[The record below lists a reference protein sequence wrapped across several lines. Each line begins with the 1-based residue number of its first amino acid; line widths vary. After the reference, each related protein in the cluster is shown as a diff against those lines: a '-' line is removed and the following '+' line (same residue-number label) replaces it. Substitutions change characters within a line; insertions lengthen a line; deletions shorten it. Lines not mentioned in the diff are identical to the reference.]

1 MIGVLNHLI
10 DAVFSLPMFTL
21 VAAAILW
28 KMFMA
33 LAITWKVL
41 GDD

>member
-10 DAVFSLPMFTL
+10 DAVFSLPVFLL
-21 VAAAILW
+21 VATAILW

-33 LAITWKVL
+33 LAITWKVF
-41 GDD
+41 DE